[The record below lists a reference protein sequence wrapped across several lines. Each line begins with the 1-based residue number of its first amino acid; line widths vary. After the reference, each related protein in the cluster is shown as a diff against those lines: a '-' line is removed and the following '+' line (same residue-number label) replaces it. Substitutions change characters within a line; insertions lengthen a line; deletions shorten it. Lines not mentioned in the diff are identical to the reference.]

1 MSSNL
6 RQRSVVSS
14 YICTHPLSSEGFKFA
29 LFKRS
34 QDVSTYRGKW
44 AVCSGSIDPKDKS
57 PESAAKREIL
67 EETTLS
73 DEDISLLR
81 RGKPFRLTDEGLK
94 TEWTI
99 HPFAWELKTGAKSIK
114 FDWEHTEY
122 RFIKPEDL
130 ESYDHVPQLELGLG
144 RVTVS
149 TETERALAVL
159 KDDHESGAQGLALKA
174 LDLLLEMVKGDE
186 LSQLKRSDEF
196 WREVRWRAWH
206 LAKNGRPSMGA
217 SIEAALFK
225 ALDASA
231 KELSVNGAEGA
242 DKVPLSKLK
251 STVES
256 AIESRITTMQHRL
269 DSLAQKFVQ
278 FVEQDLKAE
287 EGGNSKPSI
296 NIVTLS
302 ASGTIT
308 RSLSSLI
315 RNSAKNGVD
324 IKLLVLESRPKFE
337 GVALINTLLSS
348 FNQDSEIQ
356 PFLKVEIFS
365 DASIASVIQDA
376 QYLIFGGDKVL
387 PNGSVSN
394 KIGSLAA
401 AALAKSLN
409 PECKVVA
416 VYETDKIVGS
426 SFEADHHK
434 VEFNDEEEVIGS
446 WPRSGAA
453 GIKNK
458 RKEGW
463 VVEIKNAYFEWV
475 PEKLIDVHISEQGL
489 LNKEDILKLG
499 NQTGE
504 LEERL
509 FEDL

>member
-1 MSSNL
+1 MIYS
-6 RQRSVVSS
+6 
-14 YICTHPLSSEGFKFA
+14 
-29 LFKRS
+29 
-34 QDVSTYRGKW
+34 GKW
-44 AVCSGSIDPKDKS
+44 AVCSGSIDKKDRS

-73 DEDISLLR
+73 DNDISLLR

-122 RFIKPEDL
+122 RFIKPDDL

-144 RVTVS
+144 RLTVS
-149 TETERALAVL
+149 PETERALSVL
-159 KDDHESGAQGLALKA
+159 RNDHESGAQALALKA
-174 LDLLLEMVKGDE
+174 LDLLLMMVKGGE
-186 LSQLKRSDEF
+186 LSQLKNSNEF

-217 SIEAALFK
+217 SVEAALFK

-231 KELSVNGAEGA
+231 KELPIHGTEGAENIQ
-242 DKVPLSKLK
+242 LSQFQD
-251 STVES
+251 VVGS
-256 AIESRITTMQHRL
+256 AIQSRITAMQNRL
-269 DSLAQKFVQ
+269 EALSQKFVQ
-278 FVEQDLKAE
+278 FVQQDFKIE
-287 EGGNSKPSI
+287 EGENTKPSI

-308 RSLSSLI
+308 QSLSSLI
-315 RNSAKNGVD
+315 RTYAKTGIAIN
-324 IKLLVLESRPKFE
+324 LSVLESRPKFE

-348 FNQDSEIQ
+348 LKQDPEIKAM
-356 PFLKVEIFS
+356 LHIEIVS
-365 DASIASVIQDA
+365 DASIASIVQGA

-394 KIGSLAA
+394 KMGSLTAA
-401 AALAKSLN
+401 TVAKSIN
-409 PECKVVA
+409 PDCKVVA

-434 VEFNDEEEVIGS
+434 VEYNDEREVVEGWS
-446 WPRSGAA
+446 ASCVAR
-453 GIKNK
+453 IKEN

-463 VVEIKNAYFEWV
+463 AVEIKNAYFEWV
-475 PEKLIDVHISEQGL
+475 PEKLIDAHISEQGPL
-489 LNKEDILKLG
+489 SKEDILHLG
-499 NQTGE
+499 AQPGE
-504 LEERL
+504 LEQRL
-509 FEDL
+509 FGDL